1 MFELIYS
8 SGQTLKGVKAM
19 SNITKDMFD
28 QKLEDFTLTKVTS
41 IKADNGSKESK
52 QVTLKVHYRG
62 VTINELATSTLG
74 QGVVVQWQNANRK
87 HFESIGRE
95 VDVEFRSPGA
105 VQKDP
110 QLAVANDLATMSEAG
125 REAYIKDL
133 LAKAKEIAKR
143 SK

>member
-1 MFELIYS
+1 MVFELIYS

-41 IKADNGSKESK
+41 IRADSGSTGSK

-62 VTINELATSTLG
+62 VTINELATFTLG

-95 VDVEFRSPGA
+95 VEVEFRSPGA
-105 VQKDP
+105 IQRDP
-110 QLAVANDLATMSEAG
+110 QMAVANDLANLGEDE

-133 LAKAKEIAKR
+133 IAKAKEIAKR
-143 SK
+143 K